1 MRSQRLEEIRKI
13 FEIEPFVSLKDLNTR
28 FPDVSEMTLRRDIE
42 TLEGAGEVIRV
53 RGGARSVKFIP
64 RTGVDSITKREGENV
79 EGKRRI
85 ARCAAQYLE
94 PGRSIFL
101 DSGSTMRQLPAYVPE
116 GRFSF
121 TTTDPKLAV
130 DLLLTGTSVVNMVG
144 GRLERDNQTVTGL
157 QATRFLNDVNVD
169 IAYLTPTGISLENGF
184 TVGSFNECELKKI
197 VAGMLEQQRAAIDFV
212 AGMKA
217 TAPDY
222 RNLRARAL
230 VENETFI
237 FAGLLL
243 LRDAQKDSAREA
255 IAERYIRDAKFD
267 FLRNYELVM
276 SGDCTTIARHEEVTA
291 Y

>member
-64 RTGVDSITKREGENV
+64 RTGVDSITKREGENI

-85 ARCAAQYLE
+85 ARCAAQFLE

-121 TTTDPKLAV
+121 TTTYP
-130 DLLLTGTSVVNMVG
+130 
-144 GRLERDNQTVTGL
+144 
-157 QATRFLNDVNVD
+157 
-169 IAYLTPTGISLENGF
+169 
-184 TVGSFNECELKKI
+184 
-197 VAGMLEQQRAAIDFV
+197 
-212 AGMKA
+212 
-217 TAPDY
+217 
-222 RNLRARAL
+222 
-230 VENETFI
+230 
-237 FAGLLL
+237 
-243 LRDAQKDSAREA
+243 
-255 IAERYIRDAKFD
+255 
-267 FLRNYELVM
+267 
-276 SGDCTTIARHEEVTA
+276 
-291 Y
+291 